1 MRDQTIRHA
10 RLGAC
15 ALFVMLLAAC
25 GGGTANTSGTTA
37 DAIDVAPVPP
47 EPQATDYLPADTF
60 AVLTL
65 DVTRL
70 RSSPYYPTVV
80 EAFKSTDEM
89 SAEEEELLHG
99 LVERTST
106 VWAAVIPD
114 DDGTGADLGV
124 ILVEGDYDPGQPE
137 AALRSVVPNP
147 DQLQPIEIAGHRA
160 LSGDGGTLAEIDARH
175 WIIGPPERVRALLEN
190 PPGGFAAQNDP
201 AWAEAQ
207 QWLQRP
213 DAGITFVALG
223 GPALHYE
230 LERESPMDAQT
241 AASTRAVAFSLD
253 ADDGVSVEAMGL
265 MGDHD
270 VAAQVIQWV
279 QRQIDQL
286 GQSMVA
292 GMLGLGP
299 ILQGIVAQAEGTVA
313 GIRLNVPD
321 AEVRRLLGLLPNLM
335 NQ

>member
-1 MRDQTIRHA
+1 MRDQTIRRA
-10 RLGAC
+10 LGAS
-15 ALFVMLLAAC
+15 AFLVLAAC
-25 GGGTANTSGTTA
+25 GGGTANTSTETTA
-37 DAIDVAPVPP
+37 DAVDVAPAPP
-47 EPQATDYLPADTF
+47 ELQATDYLPADTF
-60 AVLTL
+60 AVLTI

-70 RSSPYYPTVV
+70 RASPYYPTVV

-99 LVERTST
+99 LVERTSKI
-106 VWAAVIPD
+106 WAVGIPD

-124 ILVEGDYDPGQPE
+124 IMVEGDYEPGQPE
-137 AALRSVVPNP
+137 AALQAIVPNP
-147 DQLQPIEIAGHRA
+147 GQLQQIEIAGHHA

-175 WIIGPPERVRALLEN
+175 WLVGPPERVRALLES

-213 DAGITFVALG
+213 QAGITFVALG
-223 GPALHYE
+223 GPALHWE

-241 AASTRAVAFSLD
+241 AASTRAVAFALD
-253 ADDGVSVEAMGL
+253 AEDGVSVEAMGL
-265 MGDHD
+265 MGDPG
-270 VAAQVIQWV
+270 VAAQVIQYV
-279 QRQIDQL
+279 QRQIDEL

-313 GIRLNVPD
+313 GIRLNIAD